1 MPVLTNVIEHRHC
14 EICQRAIPLGDRL
27 CGSDE
32 CKAKWDEALRA
43 KKRGMYMLIGVILL
57 AMLFGV
63 VSRGF

>member
-1 MPVLTNVIEHRHC
+1 MPVLASLPEHKHC
-14 EICQRAIPLGDRL
+14 EICGRPIPVGDRL

-32 CKAKWDEALRA
+32 CKKKWDEALKA